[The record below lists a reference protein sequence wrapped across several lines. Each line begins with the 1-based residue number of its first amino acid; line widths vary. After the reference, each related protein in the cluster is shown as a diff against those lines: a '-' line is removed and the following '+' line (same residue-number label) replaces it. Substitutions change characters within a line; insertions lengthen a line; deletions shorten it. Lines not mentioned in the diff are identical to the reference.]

1 MPSCRLEVV
10 DGYAVCGEEAFENDD
25 TMRGTAFAFISCVY
39 MLTFVVA
46 LVGLV
51 DVLQSVV
58 WEKGHER
65 LPCAWDV
72 TGSLVRKKNCY
83 CM

>member
-1 MPSCRLEVV
+1 
-10 DGYAVCGEEAFENDD
+10 
-25 TMRGTAFAFISCVY
+25 